1 MFTRSCTRALS
12 TMSGSGARDE
22 GSWAS
27 SSSHVATE
35 RATGRARAVVGSSG
49 RGADSSDS
57 SAVGRRSIEEWRRLA
72 KGCEGNKYWEADVAY
87 TGYHPRPGVGAK
99 MREMRAILL
108 ASVLPFADG
117 LRPMVARP
125 VARPA
130 LAVRPQ
136 ACMNYAGQPLPN
148 YEQQGGQRGGFR
160 GSAGLLLSATG
171 LVTTV
176 AASTFALSA
185 SGTIAIIAASAAGL
199 FSFKLSKELHSRGV
213 RSRDV
218 AKRVVGGTEAG
229 FGSFPWMALVRAGQA
244 RCGGALIGDRWV
256 GSR

>member
-1 MFTRSCTRALS
+1 
-12 TMSGSGARDE
+12 
-22 GSWAS
+22 
-27 SSSHVATE
+27 
-35 RATGRARAVVGSSG
+35 
-49 RGADSSDS
+49 
-57 SAVGRRSIEEWRRLA
+57 
-72 KGCEGNKYWEADVAY
+72 
-87 TGYHPRPGVGAK
+87 
-99 MREMRAILL
+99 MREMRAAILL
-108 ASVLPFADG
+108 ACVLPFADG
-117 LRPMVARP
+117 LRPMVART

-148 YEQQGGQRGGFR
+148 YQQQGGQRGGFR

-218 AKRVVGGTEAG
+218 AKRVVGGVADTTLRIG
-229 FGSFPWMALVRAGQA
+229 FGAASLLVYTVAAIISIIVLALTKLSAVALGIAGIARSVLGRTLTLTLTLTLILTLTLTLTVTLPLTRCVRRSSRPSAMRWRRRRA
-244 RCGGALIGDRWV
+244 RRRRRRRGVRRSCC
-256 GSR
+256 SRASSTRRRR